1 MGTSRKKDKERK
13 SDRSKWLGILLFVIL
28 GVICGFYSG
37 VYIFSIGAEA
47 AGGNPIPLFVWMI
60 VCIYLAML
68 LEIIIHEGG
77 HFIFGKISG
86 YRFIFF
92 RIGSLMLLKNKGKY
106 QLKKFKIAGTG
117 GQCLMIPPMSD
128 SPDFPYLLYNFG
140 GALANMIA
148 AVISL
153 LLNSQ
158 FTNPWVSL
166 LLSLN
171 FMIGIGFALINGIPM
186 KLAGVSNDGYNV
198 LNLGKDPMARKSFGV
213 QLTLNGL
220 LADGMRLR
228 DMPEEWFEFSP
239 ETDLSNHLNCSTG
252 VIRFSYLNDLHRF
265 EEARELAEQ
274 LLTAPGCLEI
284 YKNELRCEL
293 LFYELIG
300 ACREEVIKELY
311 TKQLHKYIK
320 VSLSSSIAKRRLM
333 YAYELLANR
342 NEQEAAKQLKAFE
355 ATTKSYPYTG
365 EIESERELIDLINK
379 AAQERKDALA

>member
-13 SDRSKWLGILLFVIL
+13 SDRSKWLGILLFLIL